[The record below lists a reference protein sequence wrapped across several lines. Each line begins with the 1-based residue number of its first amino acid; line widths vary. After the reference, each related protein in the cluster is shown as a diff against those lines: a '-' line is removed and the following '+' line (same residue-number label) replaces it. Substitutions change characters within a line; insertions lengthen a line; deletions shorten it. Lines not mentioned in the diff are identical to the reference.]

1 MKLNLPKGWASKFPI
16 EGDEHAFAGP
26 ASEVEDILSE
36 LELHDV
42 TAPAL
47 REYTAQMIEL
57 GWLSEDTGKDS
68 DLQAQT
74 IVTLLHGFPQS
85 SPALL
90 RGSLDV
96 SEVKKKIRDP
106 RLTAWLAY
114 LNWLSTR
121 ERFDSPY
128 APGSVSVETIR
139 HIARLS
145 VYADGPIRALA
156 HLHKLGVSVHVTKA
170 IPGTRV
176 DGCAFWCLAN
186 RPLIGLSLRYDRL
199 DNFWFSLLHE
209 CAHVALH
216 VTGPNQAFADDLS
229 VRDDLEEVEVEANLV
244 AADAAI
250 PRAMWK
256 RSEAAKWATAANV
269 ERIAR
274 EAGVHPSIAAGRVR
288 YEKNDYTLLGK
299 LIGQGQVA
307 KLFGL

>member
-1 MKLNLPKGWASKFPI
+1 MKLNLPKGWASKFPLD
-16 EGDEHAFAGP
+16 GDEHAFAGP
-26 ASEVEDILSE
+26 ASEAEDILSE
-36 LELHDV
+36 LELYDV
-42 TAPAL
+42 AAPEL
-47 REYTAQMIEL
+47 RKYAGDMIEL
-57 GWLSEDTGKDS
+57 GWLASDTRND
-68 DLQAQT
+68 DAVQTQT

-90 RGSLDV
+90 RGSLDIA
-96 SEVKKKIRDP
+96 EVKNIKDP
-106 RLTAWLAY
+106 RLTAWLAH

-121 ERFDSPY
+121 ERHESPY
-128 APGSVSVETIR
+128 ELGRVSVDTIQQV
-139 HIARLS
+139 ARMS
-145 VYADGPIRALA
+145 VHEDGPVRAVNYLR
-156 HLHKLGVSVHVTKA
+156 KLGVSVHVSRA

-216 VTGPNQAFADDLS
+216 VTGPNQAFADDFS
-229 VRDDLEEVEVEANLV
+229 VRDALEEVEIEANLV

-256 RSEAAKWATAANV
+256 RSEAAKWATPANID
-269 ERIAR
+269 RIAR

-288 YEKNDYTLLGK
+288 YEKDDYTLFSK
-299 LIGQGQVA
+299 LIGQGNVS

>member
-1 MKLNLPKGWASKFPI
+1 MKLNLPRGWARQFPVD
-16 EGDEHAFAGP
+16 GNEHAFAGP
-26 ASEVEDILSE
+26 VSDAADFLAE
-36 LELHDV
+36 LELNDV
-42 TAPAL
+42 TAPEL
-47 REYTAQMIEL
+47 RKYTAEMIRL
-57 GWLSEDTGKDS
+57 GWLSSDAAKD
-68 DLQAQT
+68 DHIQTQT

-90 RGSLDV
+90 RGSL
-96 SEVKKKIRDP
+96 EVAELKQLKDP

-114 LNWLSTR
+114 LNWLSTQETFASR
-121 ERFDSPY
+121 YE
-128 APGSVSVETIR
+128 PGRVTLETIQR
-139 HIARLS
+139 IAKMS
-145 VYADGPIRALA
+145 VNEDGPLRAVNFLRE
-156 HLHKLGVSVHVTKA
+156 LGVSVHVTRA

-199 DNFWFSLLHE
+199 DNFWFSLMHE

-216 VTGPNQAFADDLS
+216 VTGPDQAFADDFT
-229 VRDDLEEVEVEANLV
+229 VRDALEDVEVEANLA

-256 RSEAAKWATAANV
+256 RSEAAKWATPTNIQ
-269 ERIAR
+269 RIAR

-288 YEKNDYTLLGK
+288 YEKNDYTLYGK
-299 LIGQGQVA
+299 LIGQGAVS

>member
-1 MKLNLPKGWASKFPI
+1 MKLNLPKGWASKFPLD
-16 EGDEHAFAGP
+16 GDEHAFAGP
-26 ASEVEDILSE
+26 ASEAEDVLSE

-42 TAPAL
+42 TAPEL
-47 REYTAQMIEL
+47 RKYSAEMIRL
-57 GWLSEDTGKDS
+57 GWLSSDASKD
-68 DLQAQT
+68 DAIQTQT

-90 RGSLDV
+90 RGSLAV
-96 SEVKKKIRDP
+96 AEVKEVKDP
-106 RLTAWLAY
+106 RLTAWLAH

-121 ERFDSPY
+121 ERYESPY
-128 APGSVSVETIR
+128 EPGRVSVDAIQHIAKMSVSE
-139 HIARLS
+139 
-145 VYADGPIRALA
+145 DGPVRAVTYLR
-156 HLHKLGVSVHVTKA
+156 KLGVSVHVTKA

-216 VTGPNQAFADDLS
+216 VTGPNQAFADDFS
-229 VRDDLEEVEVEANLV
+229 VRDALEDVEVEANLV

-256 RSEAAKWATAANV
+256 RSEASKWATPTNIQ
-269 ERIAR
+269 RIAR

-288 YEKNDYTLLGK
+288 YEKNDYTLFSK
-299 LIGQGQVA
+299 LIGQGAVS

>member
-1 MKLNLPKGWASKFPI
+1 MKLNLPKGWASGFPTD
-16 EGDEHAFAGP
+16 GDEHAFAGP
-26 ASEVEDILSE
+26 ASQVEDILSE

-47 REYTAQMIEL
+47 RKYVTDMIAL
-57 GWLSEDTGKDS
+57 GWLSDGATEDGDQ
-68 DLQAQT
+68 QAQS

-85 SPALL
+85 SLALL

-96 SEVKKKIRDP
+96 VEVKKIKDP

-121 ERFDSPY
+121 EKYDSPY
-128 APGSVSVETIR
+128 SLGSVNVETIR
-139 HIARLS
+139 DIAKLS
-145 VYADGPIRALA
+145 VHQDGPVRAVKYLQR
-156 HLHKLGVSVHVTKA
+156 LGVSVHVTKA

-216 VTGPNQAFADDLS
+216 VTGPDQAFADDFS
-229 VRDDLEEVEVEANLV
+229 VRDNLEDVEVEANLA

-256 RSEAAKWATAANV
+256 RSEAAKWATPANI
-269 ERIAR
+269 ERIAQ
-274 EAGVHPSIAAGRVR
+274 EAEVHASIAAGRVR
-288 YEKNDYTLLGK
+288 YEKNDYSLFTK

>member
-1 MKLNLPKGWASKFPI
+1 MKLQLPKGWASRFPV
-16 EGDEHAFAGP
+16 EDSDGAFAGP
-26 ASEVEDILSE
+26 PSDAEGILAE

-42 TAPAL
+42 TAPGLSQYA
-47 REYTAQMIEL
+47 EEMVEL
-57 GWLSEDTGKDS
+57 GWLSGEATKDN
-68 DLQAQT
+68 DLKTQT

-96 SEVKKKIRDP
+96 VEVKKIKDP
-106 RLTAWLAY
+106 RLSAWLAY
-114 LNWLSTR
+114 LNWQSTR
-121 ERFDSPY
+121 DKFETPY
-128 APGSVSVETIR
+128 TQGSVSVETIR
-139 HIARLS
+139 QIARLS
-145 VYADGPIRALA
+145 VHEDGPVRAVK
-156 HLHKLGVSVHVTKA
+156 HLRRLGISVHVTRA

-186 RPLIGLSLRYDRL
+186 RPLIGLSLRFDRL

-216 VTGPNQAFADDLS
+216 VTGPNQAFADDFS
-229 VRDDLEEVEVEANLV
+229 VREDLEDVEVEANLT

-256 RSEAAKWATAANV
+256 RSEAARWATAANI
-269 ERIAR
+269 ERVAR

-288 YEKNDYTLLGK
+288 YEKNDYTLFSK
-299 LIGQGQVA
+299 LIGQGQAA

>member
-1 MKLNLPKGWASKFPI
+1 MKLNLPKGWTSKFPI
-16 EGDEHAFAGP
+16 DGDEHAFAGP
-26 ASEVEDILSE
+26 AAEAKDILAE
-36 LELHDV
+36 LELYDV
-42 TAPAL
+42 AAPELSKYAGD
-47 REYTAQMIEL
+47 MIEL
-57 GWLSEDTGKDS
+57 GWLPSEAKKDDT
-68 DLQAQT
+68 LQTQT

-96 SEVKKKIRDP
+96 AEVKKAKDP
-106 RLTAWLAY
+106 RLTAWLAR

-121 ERFDSPY
+121 ERHESPY
-128 APGSVSVETIR
+128 ESTRVNVDTLQ
-139 HIARLS
+139 HIAKMS
-145 VYADGPIRALA
+145 VHEDGPVRAVKYLR
-156 HLHKLGVSVHVTKA
+156 KLGVSVHVTRA

-216 VTGPNQAFADDLS
+216 VTGPNQAFADDFS
-229 VRDDLEEVEVEANLV
+229 VRDALDDVEIEANFV

-256 RSEAAKWATAANV
+256 RSEASKWATPANI

-274 EAGVHPSIAAGRVR
+274 EAAVHPSIAAGRVR
-288 YEKNDYTLLGK
+288 YEKNDYTLFAK

-307 KLFGL
+307 KLFTP

>member
-1 MKLNLPKGWASKFPI
+1 MKLNLPKGWASSFSSK
-16 EGDEHAFAGP
+16 GDEFAFAGTV
-26 ASEVEDILSE
+26 SQVEDVLSE
-36 LELHDV
+36 LEIHDV

-47 REYTAQMIEL
+47 SKYANDMIEL
-57 GWLSEDTGKDS
+57 GWLSGESANNVDE
-68 DLQAQT
+68 QVQT

-85 SPALL
+85 SPTLL

-96 SEVKKKIRDP
+96 VEVKKIKDP
-106 RLTAWLAY
+106 RLTAWLAF

-121 ERFDSPY
+121 ETFDSPY
-128 APGSVSVETIR
+128 VAGSLSVEKIR
-139 HIARLS
+139 EIARLS
-145 VYADGPIRALA
+145 VHEDGPLRAIKFIK
-156 HLHKLGVSVHVTKA
+156 KLGVSVHVTRA

-176 DGCAFWCLAN
+176 DGCAFWSLAN

-229 VRDDLEEVEVEANLV
+229 VRDELEDVEVEANLV
-244 AADAAI
+244 ASEAAI

-256 RSEAAKWATAANV
+256 RSEAAKWPTSANI
-269 ERIAR
+269 ERVAQ
-274 EAGVHPSIAAGRVR
+274 EAGVHPSIVAGRVR
-288 YEKNDYTLLGK
+288 YERNDYAQFVK
-299 LIGQGQVA
+299 LVGQGQVA

>member
-1 MKLNLPKGWASKFPI
+1 VKLNLPKGWASKFPV

-26 ASEVEDILSE
+26 ALQVEDVLSE

-47 REYTAQMIEL
+47 RKYAADMIEL
-57 GWLSEDTGKDS
+57 GWLSGDASKDNE
-68 DLQAQT
+68 LQAQT

-96 SEVKKKIRDP
+96 IEVRNIKDP

-121 ERFDSPY
+121 ERYDSPY
-128 APGSVSVETIR
+128 ILGSVNVETLQQV
-139 HIARLS
+139 ARLS
-145 VYADGPIRALA
+145 VHEDGPVRAIKYLRQF
-156 HLHKLGVSVHVTKA
+156 GVSVHVTRA

-216 VTGPNQAFADDLS
+216 VTGPNQAFADDFS
-229 VRDDLEEVEVEANLV
+229 VRDDLEDVEVEANLA

-250 PRAMWK
+250 PRAKWK
-256 RSEAAKWATAANV
+256 RSEASKWPTATNI

-274 EAGVHPSIAAGRVR
+274 EAGVHPSIVAGRVR
-288 YEKNDYTLLGK
+288 YERNDYTLFGK

>member
-1 MKLNLPKGWASKFPI
+1 MKMNLPKGWANKFPI
-16 EGDEHAFAGP
+16 DSDEHAFAGP
-26 ASEVEDILSE
+26 ACEVQDILAE
-36 LELHDV
+36 LELYDV
-42 TAPAL
+42 TAPEL
-47 REYTAQMIEL
+47 RKYAGEMIEL
-57 GWLSEDTGKDS
+57 GWLPSDTSKNTEM
-68 DLQAQT
+68 QAQT

-90 RGSLDV
+90 RGSIDIADI
-96 SEVKKKIRDP
+96 KKIKDP

-121 ERFDSPY
+121 ERHESPFK
-128 APGSVSVETIR
+128 PGCVSIDTIQ
-139 HIARLS
+139 HVARLS
-145 VYADGPIRALA
+145 VHDDGPVRAVKYLR
-156 HLHKLGVSVHVTKA
+156 KLGVSVHVTRA

-216 VTGPNQAFADDLS
+216 VTGQNQAFADDFS
-229 VRDDLEEVEVEANLV
+229 VRDALEDVEIEANLV

-256 RSEAAKWATAANV
+256 RSEAAKWATPANI

-288 YEKNDYTLLGK
+288 YEKNDYTLFGK

-307 KLFGL
+307 KLFEL

>member
-1 MKLNLPKGWASKFPI
+1 MKLNLPKGWASRFPV

-26 ASEVEDILSE
+26 ASQVEDVLAE

-47 REYTAQMIEL
+47 GKYTADMVDL
-57 GWLSEDTGKDS
+57 GWLSGDATEDS
-68 DLQAQT
+68 DRQAQT

-90 RGSLDV
+90 RGSLDIV
-96 SEVKKKIRDP
+96 EVKKIKDP
-106 RLTAWLAY
+106 RLTAWLAH

-121 ERFDSPY
+121 DKFYSPY
-128 APGSVSVETIR
+128 AHGSVGVETIR
-139 HIARLS
+139 QIAKLS
-145 VYADGPIRALA
+145 VHEDGPARALK
-156 HLHKLGVSVHVTKA
+156 HLRKLGVSVHVTKA

-199 DNFWFSLLHE
+199 DNFWFSLLRE

-216 VTGPNQAFADDLS
+216 VTGPNQAFADDFS
-229 VRDDLEEVEVEANLV
+229 VRDDLEDVEVEANLT

-256 RSEAAKWATAANV
+256 RSEAAKWPTAGNI
-269 ERIAR
+269 ERIAH

-288 YEKNDYTLLGK
+288 YEKNDYTLFGK